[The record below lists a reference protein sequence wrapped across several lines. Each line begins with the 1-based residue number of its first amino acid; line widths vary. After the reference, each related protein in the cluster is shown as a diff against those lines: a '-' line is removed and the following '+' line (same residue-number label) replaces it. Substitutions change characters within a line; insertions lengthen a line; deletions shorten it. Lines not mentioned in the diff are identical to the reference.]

1 MPGGRATVRVSN
13 IPPTAVAGEL
23 FEYFESN
30 VGSVYAC
37 EIATARKNWKPRGYG
52 RVQFE
57 SFPAAER
64 ACLFAAQDRLPYFQ
78 CARLSVLQSLDDIIV
93 RASDEGNRIDDA
105 EVFVGNLV
113 EERTMEVLESW
124 DMVSVEVLPERK
136 KVLVFLEDGSRSY
149 KLEIMFGDVRR
160 SCGCYLGEKGK
171 GGVQNGI
178 LLQKISVGQ
187 LNSDFFDALS
197 GLSLDLATK
206 ILKKL
211 HKLDSTCFEPVQFIR
226 RMLLTSA
233 EGSQKTLQ
241 FNRNGIG
248 KISLS
253 FARQVARKCGLSDTP
268 SAFQIRY
275 GGYKGVVAVDRTSFR
290 KLSLRPSMKK
300 FDSSNTMLNI
310 TKWSDYL
317 PCYLNREIICLLSTL
332 GIEDEIFELMQQT
345 EIRLLD
351 EILVDCEAALRVVDR
366 LNGFETKTTKSMLM
380 HGFNPN
386 SEPYVSMMLRAYH
399 DYQLADIKSKC
410 RIFVPKGRVLIGC
423 LDETGTL
430 NYGEVYLR
438 ITTKDNEQQSKD
450 HAFFDKADQTS
461 AVVIGKVVVTKNPCL
476 HPGDIRV
483 LEAIYEPGLDEM
495 GLVDC
500 IVFPQK
506 GPRPHPNEC
515 SGGDLDGDLYFVCW
529 DENLI
534 PLEKLM
540 SQWTTLGRKPRLLD
554 HEVSEEVW
562 SNAAKK

>member
-113 EERTMEVLESW
+113 DERTMEVLESW

-178 LLQKISVGQ
+178 LLQLNYAPRIYERISGSTLASKCGDRYRVFKEDFPFPWVRTSDFSSTCSFGRSYYLCVKMNGLSSTEILRCLPFVEELGCLTLTKQEPSFSSSLLVPIINIPQNIMVEYEILFQLNSLLHMQKISVGQ

-211 HKLDSTCFEPVQFIR
+211 HKLDSTCFEPVQFIQKNVADICR
-226 RMLLTSA
+226 
-233 EGSQKTLQ
+233 SQKTLQ
-241 FNRNGIG
+241 FNRSISTEKLMSCYRAPFITPSKVYLLGPEVETSNYVVKYFSAYASSFLRVSFVDEDWSKLLPDALSTEIERGVFMKPYRTNIYERILSILRNGIMIGPKKFEFLAFSASQLRSNSVWMFASNEDVTAKSIREWMGHFNEIPTVSKCAARMGQLFSSSMQTFNVPSQDVQIIQDIEVVTDGVKYCFSDGIG

-253 FARQVARKCGLSDTP
+253 FARQVARS
-268 SAFQIRY
+268 
-275 GGYKGVVAVDRTSFR
+275 VD
-290 KLSLRPSMKK
+290 
-300 FDSSNTMLNI
+300 
-310 TKWSDYL
+310 
-317 PCYLNREIICLLSTL
+317 
-332 GIEDEIFELMQQT
+332 
-345 EIRLLD
+345 
-351 EILVDCEAALRVVDR
+351 
-366 LNGFETKTTKSMLM
+366 
-380 HGFNPN
+380 
-386 SEPYVSMMLRAYH
+386 
-399 DYQLADIKSKC
+399 
-410 RIFVPKGRVLIGC
+410 
-423 LDETGTL
+423 
-430 NYGEVYLR
+430 
-438 ITTKDNEQQSKD
+438 
-450 HAFFDKADQTS
+450 
-461 AVVIGKVVVTKNPCL
+461 
-476 HPGDIRV
+476 
-483 LEAIYEPGLDEM
+483 
-495 GLVDC
+495 
-500 IVFPQK
+500 
-506 GPRPHPNEC
+506 
-515 SGGDLDGDLYFVCW
+515 
-529 DENLI
+529 
-534 PLEKLM
+534 
-540 SQWTTLGRKPRLLD
+540 
-554 HEVSEEVW
+554 
-562 SNAAKK
+562 

>member
-113 EERTMEVLESW
+113 DERTMEVLESW

-211 HKLDSTCFEPVQFIR
+211 HKLDSTCFEPVQFIQKNVAR
-226 RMLLTSA
+226 FSICR
-233 EGSQKTLQ
+233 SQKTLQ
-241 FNRNGIG
+241 FNRS
-248 KISLS
+248 IS
-253 FARQVARKCGLSDTP
+253 T
-268 SAFQIRY
+268 
-275 GGYKGVVAVDRTSFR
+275 
-290 KLSLRPSMKK
+290 
-300 FDSSNTMLNI
+300 
-310 TKWSDYL
+310 
-317 PCYLNREIICLLSTL
+317 
-332 GIEDEIFELMQQT
+332 
-345 EIRLLD
+345 
-351 EILVDCEAALRVVDR
+351 
-366 LNGFETKTTKSMLM
+366 
-380 HGFNPN
+380 
-386 SEPYVSMMLRAYH
+386 
-399 DYQLADIKSKC
+399 
-410 RIFVPKGRVLIGC
+410 
-423 LDETGTL
+423 
-430 NYGEVYLR
+430 
-438 ITTKDNEQQSKD
+438 
-450 HAFFDKADQTS
+450 
-461 AVVIGKVVVTKNPCL
+461 
-476 HPGDIRV
+476 
-483 LEAIYEPGLDEM
+483 
-495 GLVDC
+495 
-500 IVFPQK
+500 
-506 GPRPHPNEC
+506 
-515 SGGDLDGDLYFVCW
+515 
-529 DENLI
+529 
-534 PLEKLM
+534 EKLM
-540 SQWTTLGRKPRLLD
+540 SCYRALITPSKVYLLGPEVETSNYVVKYFSAYASSFLRVSFVDEDWSKLLPDALSTEIERGVFMKPYRTNIYERILSILRNGIMIGPKKFEFLAFSASQLRSNSVLDVLLQM
-554 HEVSEEVW
+554 
-562 SNAAKK
+562 KM